1 MRTRWT
7 LALAATVVAAAGC
20 GGGNGD
26 EGEEGAG
33 PATGNA
39 IEIALTD
46 FALDPAA
53 VTLDAPGTY
62 TFRAVN
68 EGNAPHALEI
78 EGNGIEE
85 ATDTIDPGES
95 AEVTV
100 EITEP
105 GEYELYCPVGNH
117 EDMGMEGTLTVKG

>member
-1 MRTRWT
+1 MRLRWS
-7 LALAATVVAAAGC
+7 LALAAAVVAGAGC
-20 GGGNGD
+20 GGGD
-26 EGEEGAG
+26 EGEETAAPAAG
-33 PATGNA
+33 DATSISL
-39 IEIALTD
+39 IE

-68 EGNAPHALEI
+68 DGNADHALEI

-85 ATDTIDPGES
+85 ETETIGPGES

-105 GEYELYCPVGNH
+105 GEYELYCPVGDH
-117 EDMGMEGTLTVKG
+117 KDLGMDGTLTVNG